1 MIPEVRAAI
10 GAHLRQGKYPKP
22 NTLSEYLI
30 KKGVQCS
37 PQEALAYIQEYR
49 QGNMVHGDPDLVAY
63 LKNKPSELAD
73 VPPET
78 EFKTQPAPPFNRDI
92 FRGIP
97 IPNQSPR
104 VTQTY
109 EPAKIQPQV
118 ITERKNMEKL
128 KPQTFIQKVLHF
140 VETVLLD
147 TGALIIALVVDILMN
162 IVVFYTI
169 AFDTATRVGMVS
181 LAFVVVLFSVR
192 AWIKGGWQG
201 RALWAMFALI
211 ASFSDV
217 SLALATTQTQAT
229 HIVYDA
235 TKDQD
240 LISLQ
245 TQATKDSQYL
255 DDLRS
260 KQIAEGSGFKSQIEA
275 AVTQYNTSSLAVKN
289 YKPKS
294 DAIAEEY
301 ISSSKVFTAIPDA
314 LMSGKTDRE
323 IALFLFVL
331 LFTALQLTIVSSA
344 SNALKKED

>member
-10 GAHLRQGKYPKP
+10 GLHLRQGKYPKP
-22 NTLSEYLI
+22 NTLSDYLM
-30 KKGVQCS
+30 KKGVPCS

-49 QGNMVHGDPDLVAY
+49 QGNMVHGDPELVAY
-63 LKNKPSELAD
+63 LKNKPSELVDQPEQAQQRPV
-73 VPPET
+73 VPFDRE
-78 EFKTQPAPPFNRDI
+78 A

-97 IPNQSPR
+97 IPKPTQSP
-104 VTQTY
+104 
-109 EPAKIQPQV
+109 EPVKIQPQV

-128 KPQTFIQKVLHF
+128 KPKTAIQSILHF

-169 AFDTATRVGMVS
+169 AFDTATRIGMVS

-217 SLALATTQTQAT
+217 SLALATTQSQAT

-235 TKDQD
+235 TKDKD
-240 LISLQ
+240 LLSLQ
-245 TQATKDSQYL
+245 DQAKKDSDFL
-255 DDLRS
+255 DGLRT
-260 KQIAEGSGFKSQIEA
+260 KQLTEGSGFKSQIDA
-275 AVTQYNTSSLAVKN
+275 ATIQYNTSSGAVKS
-289 YKPKS
+289 YKPKPDS
-294 DAIAEEY
+294 VAEEY

-314 LMSGKTDRE
+314 LLSGKTDRE
-323 IALFLFVL
+323 IALFLFTL
-331 LFTALQLTIVSSA
+331 LFVALQLTIVSSA